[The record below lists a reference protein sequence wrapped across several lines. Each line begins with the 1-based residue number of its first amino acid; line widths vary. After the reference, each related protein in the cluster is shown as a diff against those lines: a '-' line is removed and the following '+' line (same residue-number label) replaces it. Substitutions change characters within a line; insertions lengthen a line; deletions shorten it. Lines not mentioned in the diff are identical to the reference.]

1 MDKNSDLLKTIKSLE
16 RRKKMSD
23 TLNKAAAIFLSNT
36 DDTFNDMM
44 TNGMGLIADVAD
56 LGSLTAWRNNSKPD
70 GLYASQIYLW
80 SRNRGGTA
88 PPIAEFSDVPYSKY
102 SSRWETMLSA
112 GETINGPVKEIPG
125 GNFLSAYGVLSVL
138 ITPIFLKGSFW
149 GFIIFSDH
157 NNERHFDEDSVET
170 LRSAAFLCAN
180 AITRA
185 EMERELKEAHEFYQ
199 AIIKSAPIG
208 LTIFDENINVI
219 DCNEEILKICGTTK
233 QDYIDN
239 FYSFSPKNQSDGED
253 TVLKTQKI
261 LKHLIETGENV
272 ASEWLHKTK
281 DGKIIPCEATVTSIK
296 RDGKYT
302 VMAFTYDLSN
312 IKRME
317 KEVNRTAKINQAI
330 LDAMPVGLSVFT
342 GNPPKISDC
351 NNELTKMF
359 KAPKQHIIDRYFED
373 FSEKYLP
380 DGQASF
386 TVAQEIIKR
395 ACRGESF
402 RIEWPHITA
411 DGESVPCELTQTNV
425 RVDDEF
431 IILAFLYDLRNIKKM
446 EKEIIKAARINQAI
460 LDNLPIGMAY
470 FDGTPRVI
478 NVNDKLAQMFD
489 APKQQLI
496 DRYYE
501 DFSPEFLPDGR
512 NALEAAYENTNR
524 AMSGE
529 TVKFEWPHITASGKL
544 VPCDIT
550 LIRVKDEDEFFGIGF
565 LYDLTGIKKLT
576 QHLHEQDMLLKALNN
591 VSSTLIEPGTLFDDS
606 LKKAMC
612 IIAQAVNV
620 DRVCIWKNYS
630 DNDGGYCSL
639 IYEWNDG
646 VFKTKTADG
655 VLAEDQKYKER
666 QILKDII
673 LKGNNFSSLVR
684 DMHSDLK
691 ERLKSWGILS
701 TFLMPVFLQE
711 VFWGFVAFD
720 DCKKERLFTDNEE
733 LILRSA
739 SQTIVNAINRNK
751 ITERLEIA
759 VTEANEANRL
769 KNIAFNSLESIL
781 NGLDALIYITIPKTG
796 EVLFVNKYMKKILGK
811 EDHEIIGNYCYKLIR
826 GKEHKCEFCPCIQ
839 LEKYPDQ
846 IIIWDDFV
854 DIFNSHVRHS
864 DCYIDWPNGERV
876 HLQHAVDITELIKA
890 REQAEQGNR
899 SKSAFLAN
907 MSHEIRTPMNAIIG
921 MTVIGKTAQDMPRK
935 DYCFEKIENA
945 SQHLLG
951 VINDILDMSKIEA
964 NKFELSHEEFNF
976 EKMLQRV
983 VNIIAFRADEK
994 KQKLTVHIDKSI
1006 PRTLIGDDQRL
1017 AQVITNLLGNAVKF
1031 TPEEGFIRLETRFI
1045 ARENNFYTIQISVKD
1060 SGIGISPEQK
1070 DKLFRSFQQAES
1082 GTSRRFGGTGLGLV
1096 ISKNII
1102 ELMGGNIDLES
1113 IEGKGSSFSFTFK
1126 AQRGTNKTP
1135 GLSEIGINWDNVKI
1149 MAVDDDQE
1157 VLDYFKDVM
1166 QGFGTVCDTALNGN
1180 EALALIGKNGIYDI
1194 YFVDWKMPDM
1204 DGIMLAKEIK
1214 SRSPEHIIV
1223 IMISAAEWSTVADE
1237 AKKAGVDKF
1246 LSKPLF
1252 PSAIADA
1259 IAEVIGLNHKKRN
1272 LQEDNSGIFSGFKI
1286 LLAEDVDINR
1296 EIVSVLLEPTL
1307 MKVDFAFNGREAVN
1321 MYAESPGE
1329 YDLILMDVQM
1339 PDMDGY
1345 EATRKIREMEAER
1358 TQPAS
1363 GEELPSDKTMDKSSM
1378 SFTEGNK
1385 TPSDKTM
1392 EFAQQTPKE
1401 HPKGVPIIAMTA
1413 NVFREDIDRCIKA
1426 GMNDHI
1432 GKPLDIEEF
1441 FLILRK
1447 YLLSSREQS

>member
-1 MDKNSDLLKTIKSLE
+1 MERNDDLIETIKSLE

-23 TLNKAAAIFLSNT
+23 TLNKAATIFLSNT
-36 DDTFNDMM
+36 TDTFDDMM
-44 TNGMGLIADVAD
+44 TKGMGLIADMAD
-56 LGSLTAWRNNSKPD
+56 LGSLSAWRNSSKPD
-70 GLYASQIYLW
+70 GLYTSQIYLW
-80 SRNRGGTA
+80 SRRYGGTM

-102 SSRWETMLSA
+102 SSRWEALLSA
-112 GETINGPVKEIPG
+112 GEAINGPVKEIPG

-157 NNERHFDEDSVET
+157 NSERYFDEESIEM

-185 EMERELKEAHEFYQ
+185 EMEHELTEAHKFYQ
-199 AIIKSAPIG
+199 AIIKYAPIG
-208 LTIFDENINVI
+208 LTIFDDNINVI

-233 QDYIDN
+233 RDYIEN
-239 FYSFSPKNQSDGED
+239 FYSFSPRNQADGED
-253 TVLKTQKI
+253 TIVKTQKI
-261 LKHLIETGENV
+261 LKHLIDTGENV
-272 ASEWLHKTK
+272 SSEWLHKAK
-281 DGKIIPCEATVTSIK
+281 DGEIIPCETTVTSIEL
-296 RDGKYT
+296 DGKYT
-302 VMAFTYDLSN
+302 ILAFTYDLRN
-312 IKRME
+312 MKRME
-317 KEVNRTAKINQAI
+317 KEINKTAKINQAI
-330 LDAMPVGLSVFT
+330 LDSMPVGLSVFT
-342 GNPPKISDC
+342 GNPPRISDC
-351 NNELTKMF
+351 NIELTKMF
-359 KAPKQHIIDRYFED
+359 RAPKQHIIDRYFED
-373 FSEKYLP
+373 FSEKFLP
-380 DGQASF
+380 DGQDSL
-386 TVAQEIIKR
+386 TVALEIIECAR
-395 ACRGESF
+395 RGESF

-411 DGESVPCELTQTNV
+411 EGESVPCELTQTNV
-425 RVDDEF
+425 RVDDEQ

-446 EKEIIKAARINQAI
+446 EKEITKAARINQAI
-460 LDNLPIGMAY
+460 LDNLPIGMAF
-470 FDGTPRVI
+470 FDGTPRVT

-489 APKQQLI
+489 TPKQLLI

-512 NALEAAYENTNR
+512 RAIDAAFENTNR

-529 TVKFEWPHITASGKL
+529 TVRFEWPHKTLSGKT

-550 LIRVKDEDEFFGIGF
+550 LIRVKNEDEFIGIGF
-565 LYDLTGIKKLT
+565 LYDLSDIKNLT
-576 QHLHEQDMLLKALNN
+576 QNLRERDELLKALNN
-591 VSSTLIEPGTLFDDS
+591 VSSTLIEPGTHFDNS
-606 LKKAMC
+606 LEKAMC
-612 IIAQAVNV
+612 IIASAVTV
-620 DRVCIWKNYS
+620 DRVCIWRNY
-630 DNDGGYCSL
+630 DDYDGGHCSL
-639 IYEWNDG
+639 IYEWNNG
-646 VFKTKTADG
+646 NFRIKTADG
-655 VLAEDQKYKER
+655 LLEEDQKYKER
-666 QILKDII
+666 HILKELIS
-673 LKGNNFSSLVR
+673 KGNNFNTMVR

-691 ERLKSWGILS
+691 ESLKSWGILS
-701 TFLMPVFLQE
+701 TFLMPVFLHD

-720 DCKKERLFTDNEE
+720 DCKKERLFTENEE

-739 SQTIVNAINRNK
+739 GRTIVNAINRNR
-751 ITERLEIA
+751 ITERLEKA
-759 VTEANEANRL
+759 VTEANEANKQ
-769 KNIAFNSLESIL
+769 KNIAINSLQSIL
-781 NGLDALIYITIPKTG
+781 NGLDALIYITVPKTG
-796 EVLFVNKYMKKILGK
+796 EILFVNNYMKKILGK
-811 EDHEIIGNYCYKLIR
+811 EDNDIIGNYCYKLFR
-826 GKEHKCEFCPCIQ
+826 ENDVMCEFCPCYE
-839 LEKYPDQ
+839 LDKDPDQ
-846 IIIWDDFV
+846 IIIWDDYV
-854 DIFNSHVRHS
+854 DLINRHLRHS
-864 DCYIDWPNGERV
+864 DCYIDWPNGDKV

-921 MTVIGKTAQDMPRK
+921 MTVIGKTAEDMPRK

-1006 PRTLIGDDQRL
+1006 PRSLIGDDQRL

-1045 ARENNFYTIQISVKD
+1045 ARENNIYTIQITVKD
-1060 SGIGISPEQK
+1060 SGIGISQEQRER
-1070 DKLFRSFQQAES
+1070 LFRSFQQAES

-1102 ELMGGNIDLES
+1102 ELMGGSIDLES

-1126 AQRGTNKTP
+1126 AQRGVNKNP
-1135 GLSEIGINWDNVKI
+1135 SLSEIGINWDNVKI

-1157 VLDYFKDVM
+1157 VLDYFKEIM
-1166 QGFGTVCDTALNGN
+1166 QGFGTVCDTAQNGQ

-1204 DGIMLAKEIK
+1204 DGIMLAREIK
-1214 SRSPEHIIV
+1214 SKSPKHIII
-1223 IMISAAEWSTVADE
+1223 IMISAAEWSAVADE

-1252 PSAIADA
+1252 PSAISDA
-1259 IAEVIGLNHKKRN
+1259 ISEAIGLSHSNKN
-1272 LQEDNSGIFSGFKI
+1272 VSDDNRGIFKGFKI

-1296 EIVSVLLEPTL
+1296 EIVAVLLEPTL
-1307 MKVDFAFNGREAVN
+1307 MEVEFAFNGVEAVN
-1321 MYAESPGE
+1321 KFAKSPDE

-1339 PDMDGY
+1339 PEMDGY
-1345 EATRKIREMEAER
+1345 EATRKIREIEAGF
-1358 TQPAS
+1358 A
-1363 GEELPSDKTMDKSSM
+1363 LSSA
-1378 SFTEGNK
+1378 EGNK

-1392 EFAQQTPKE
+1392 EKMSMSFTEGETQRYLRKQI
-1401 HPKGVPIIAMTA
+1401 PIIAMTA
-1413 NVFREDIDRCIKA
+1413 NVFREDIERCLKA

-1432 GKPLDIEEF
+1432 GKPLDIDEF
-1441 FLILRK
+1441 FSILRK
-1447 YLLSSREQS
+1447 HLLTSSARF